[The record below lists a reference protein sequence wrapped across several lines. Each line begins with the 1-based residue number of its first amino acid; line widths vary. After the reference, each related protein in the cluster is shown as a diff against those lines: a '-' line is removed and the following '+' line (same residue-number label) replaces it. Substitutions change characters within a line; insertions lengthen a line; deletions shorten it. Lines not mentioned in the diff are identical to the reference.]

1 MLAIL
6 HWDLLQGKRV
16 RHRVHGIAGSFSA
29 RRAVV
34 IAGRDERPLI
44 KSTINND
51 GLIFLRWNSNVEPC
65 LAYLTVTFHRACT
78 LTGLLSVLF
87 ATCMHLQLIHCGPI
101 ERVG

>member
-1 MLAIL
+1 MC
-6 HWDLLQGKRV
+6 
-16 RHRVHGIAGSFSA
+16 HRVHGIAGSFSA

-34 IAGRDERPLI
+34 IAGRDERSLV
-44 KSTINND
+44 KSAINND

-65 LAYLTVTFHRACT
+65 IACLAVTFHGACT

-87 ATCMHLQLIHCGPI
+87 ATRLYLQLIHCGPI